1 MTSTQDEQLREAIR
15 ATEYKYFG
23 DYEMSES
30 QRKAVDVLVSH
41 AEASL
46 ALKADDRSSMERLG
60 TILRDTNFKPTKKYL
75 GAAFLGYDYA
85 RRYYTSLP
93 APGTAGEVVAD
104 EHSALV
110 AAGFDDYAARCA
122 LRTEPD
128 GGFCHAYLYSDG
140 QWRFQTGGSELHQ
153 PDGKVLQCVLI
164 KRLYAAPQATVTG
177 GDALP
182 DDVRALVIAGR
193 DVWERLTFK
202 VAPDESMVDALD
214 KALEAFS
221 SRVPYDDEPA
231 LNPTAAEARQ

>member
-85 RRYYTSLP
+85 RRYYASLP
-93 APGTAGEVVAD
+93 APDTAAPCKHCGKGPRAYTHEP
-104 EHSALV
+104 
-110 AAGFDDYAARCA
+110 FDD
-122 LRTEPD
+122 
-128 GGFCHAYLYSDG
+128 
-140 QWRFQTGGSELHQ
+140 SEHE
-153 PDGKVLQCVLI
+153 
-164 KRLYAAPQATVTG
+164 YEPQAPATG
-177 GDALP
+177 GDEALGWAKATAWHRYGIAWKHLERISQTELL
-182 DDVRALVIAGR
+182 DEARA
-193 DVWERLTFK
+193 
-202 VAPDESMVDALD
+202 
-214 KALEAFS
+214 
-221 SRVPYDDEPA
+221 A
-231 LNPTAAEARQ
+231 LNPTQENAA